1 MANRIASLRSFQKGF
16 SLLELVV
23 SILVVAV
30 LMAVAYIKLER
41 LAEDVER
48 VSFEGVRNN
57 IQAQVT
63 LKVAYW
69 FAEQQRVSKEML
81 EKKNP
86 IDLVKHKPTNYGGE
100 LDYNELLV
108 APSERWYFVS
118 DKRWLVYKVKRSTQL
133 INEFEQT
140 EILPFQLT
148 VRFQHKHKDQ
158 GIATEINLQSL
169 YFFSWQ
175 EDNGD

>member
-69 FAEQQRVSKEML
+69 FAEQQYVSGQEL
-81 EKKNP
+81 EKSNP
-86 IDLVKHKPTNYGGE
+86 ISLISYKPTNYVGE

-108 APSERWYFVS
+108 AQSERWYFVS
-118 DKRWLVYKVKRSTQL
+118 DKHWLVYKVKRSEHLKNDFQQKDL
-133 INEFEQT
+133 
-140 EILPFQLT
+140 LPFQLT
-148 VRFQHKHKDQ
+148 VKFQHGRHEQ
-158 GIATEINLQSL
+158 GLATEVILRPL
-169 YFFSWQ
+169 YSFTWQ
-175 EDNGD
+175 VDSDG